1 MHFAPRISMGRV
13 TPRRAA
19 GRALAML
26 AATLFASAAPAGAE
40 TLSLAQAEALLL
52 RQTPGLA
59 ALMQK
64 SVELR
69 HQAVAAGQLPDPR
82 LSLDAVNLPSESLA
96 LNRQQMTMLS
106 VGVSQSFPPWGKRPL
121 ERDRTE
127 TEARAAL
134 AERGASAAK
143 LTLALRQ
150 AWLDAVYDEQAR
162 QVVAVQQRLAAQS
175 TQASLAAYRVSQAP
189 EADVL
194 RSRLAQEELVNA
206 LSRIES
212 ERVDALARIAQLLG
226 LSDTPDLDGHWPELP
241 APPSLPQMLAR
252 LPGQPALRAAQVQTD
267 AARLGVAIAR
277 RDYYPEFTVSLGY
290 GQSYYPGSPNW
301 LSAGVEMNLPIFP
314 GKRQDQNL
322 AAAQAQAL
330 QAQYRYEDKRLA
342 YARQARSTYAR
353 YEALTAQWQRTEGE
367 LLPTARHAYEA
378 TLAAYTAG
386 RMDMSAVLKAQQDV
400 LDMGLTALRYRR
412 DLESTRAE
420 LDYLAT
426 QGETQ

>member
-1 MHFAPRISMGRV
+1 MYFAPRMFMGRV
-13 TPRRAA
+13 TPRHAT
-19 GRALAML
+19 GRALALL
-26 AATLFASAAPAGAE
+26 AAALFASPALAGAE

-52 RQTPGLA
+52 RQNPGLA

-64 SVELR
+64 NVELR

-82 LSLDAVNLPSESLA
+82 LSLDAVNLPTDSLA
-96 LNRQQMTMLS
+96 LNRQGMTMLS

-121 ERDRTE
+121 ERDRME
-127 TEARAAL
+127 TDARAAL
-134 AERGASAAK
+134 AEHGASAAE

-150 AWLDAVYDEQAR
+150 AWFDAVYDEHAR
-162 QVVAVQQRLAAQS
+162 QIVAAQQRLAEKS
-175 TQASLAAYRVSQAP
+175 TQASLAAYRASQAP

-194 RSRLAQEELVNA
+194 RSRLAQEELANA
-206 LSRIES
+206 LSRIDS
-212 ERVDALARIAQLLG
+212 ERADALARIAQILG
-226 LSDTPDLDGHWPELP
+226 LRDAPDLDARWPALP
-241 APPSLPQMLAR
+241 APPSLPQMLAT
-252 LPGQPALRAAQVQTD
+252 LPGQPALRAAQVQTE

-277 RDYYPEFTVSLGY
+277 RDYYPEFTVSVGY

-342 YARQARSTYAR
+342 YARQARSAYAR
-353 YEALTAQWQRTEGE
+353 YDALTAQWRRTERE
-367 LLPTARHAYEA
+367 LLPTARNAYQA

-400 LDMGLTALRYRR
+400 LDMGLAALRYRR
-412 DLESTRAE
+412 DLESARAE
-420 LDYLAT
+420 LDYLAA
-426 QGETQ
+426 QGEIQ

>member
-1 MHFAPRISMGRV
+1 MYFAPRIFTGRV

-19 GRALAML
+19 GRTVTLLAV
-26 AATLFASAAPAGAE
+26 TLFASASPVGAE

-52 RQTPGLA
+52 QQNPGLA
-59 ALMQK
+59 ALAQK
-64 SVELR
+64 NIELR
-69 HQAVAAGQLPDPR
+69 HRAVAAGQLPDPR
-82 LSLDAVNLPSESLA
+82 LSVGAVNLPADSLA
-96 LNRQQMTMLS
+96 LNREPMTMLS
-106 VGVSQSFPPWGKRPL
+106 LGVRQSFPPWGKRQL
-121 ERDRTE
+121 EGERME
-127 TEARAAL
+127 TEARGAL
-134 AERGASAAK
+134 ADRRAGAAE
-143 LTLALRQ
+143 LTMALRQ
-150 AWLDAVYDEQAR
+150 AWFDAVYDEHAR
-162 QVVAVQQRLAAQS
+162 QIVSAQQRLAAQS
-175 TQASLAAYRVSQAP
+175 TQASLAAYRASQAP

-212 ERVDALARIAQLLG
+212 EHTDALARIAQILG
-226 LSDTPDLDGHWPELP
+226 LRDMPDLDGHWPELP

-277 RDYYPEFTVSLGY
+277 RDYYPEFSVSVGY

-342 YARQARSTYAR
+342 YARQARSAYAR
-353 YEALTAQWQRTEGE
+353 YGALTAQWQRTEDE
-367 LLPTARHAYEA
+367 LLPTAHHAYEA
-378 TLAAYTAG
+378 TLAAYTTG
-386 RMDMSAVLKAQQDV
+386 RADMSAVLKAQQDV

>member
-1 MHFAPRISMGRV
+1 MHL
-13 TPRRAA
+13 
-19 GRALAML
+19 ALRMCTGTAIQRCL
-26 AATLFASAAPAGAE
+26 AALFAAALTVASFLAAAPAVARALTLDQAE
-40 TLSLAQAEALLL
+40 TLLL
-52 RQTPGLA
+52 QQNPGLA
-59 ALMQK
+59 ALALK
-64 SVELR
+64 NVELR

-82 LSLDAVNLPSESLA
+82 LSLDVVNLPSDSLA

-134 AERGASAAK
+134 AERGASAVE

-162 QVVAVQQRLAAQS
+162 QIVVAQERLATKS
-175 TQASLAAYRVSQAP
+175 TQASLAAYRTSRAP

-194 RSRLAQEELVNA
+194 RARLAQEELVNA
-206 LSRIES
+206 LSRLQADRE
-212 ERVDALARIAQLLG
+212 DALARIGQILG
-226 LSDTPDLDGHWPELP
+226 LRDPPDLDWHWPELP
-241 APPSLPQMLAR
+241 PPPRLPQMLAR

-277 RDYYPEFTVSLGY
+277 RDYYPEFTVSVGY

-330 QAQYRYEDKRLA
+330 QAQYRYQDKRLA

-353 YEALTAQWQRTEGE
+353 YEALTAQWQRTEAE

-400 LDMGLTALRYRR
+400 MDMGLAALRYRR
-412 DLESTRAE
+412 DLESARAE

>member
-1 MHFAPRISMGRV
+1 MHL
-13 TPRRAA
+13 
-19 GRALAML
+19 ALRMCTGTATQRCL
-26 AATLFASAAPAGAE
+26 AALSVAALTVASFLAAAPAVAR
-40 TLSLAQAEALLL
+40 TLTLDQAEALLL
-52 RQTPGLA
+52 QQNPSLA
-59 ALMQK
+59 ALAQK
-64 SVELR
+64 NIELR
-69 HQAVAAGQLPDPR
+69 HQAIAAAQLPDPR
-82 LSLDAVNLPSESLA
+82 LSVGAVNLPADTLA
-96 LNRQQMTMLS
+96 FNRQPMTMLS
-106 VGVSQSFPPWGKRPL
+106 LGVSQSFPPWGKRQL
-121 ERDRTE
+121 EGERVDTD
-127 TEARAAL
+127 ARVSL
-134 AERGASAAK
+134 AERGASAAE

-150 AWLDAVYDEQAR
+150 AWFEVIYDEHAR
-162 QVVAVQQRLAAQS
+162 RILLAQQRLAAQS
-175 TQASLAAYRVSQAP
+175 TQASLAAYRASQAP

-194 RSRLAQEELVNA
+194 RSRLAQEELGNA

-212 ERVDALARIAQLLG
+212 EHTNALARIAQILG
-226 LSDTPDLDGHWPELP
+226 LRDMPDLDGRWPGLP

-252 LPGQPALRAAQVQTD
+252 LPGQPALRAAQAQTD
-267 AARLGVAIAR
+267 ATRLGVAIAR
-277 RDYYPEFTVSLGY
+277 RDYYPEFTVSVGY

-412 DLESTRAE
+412 DLQSTRAE

-426 QGETQ
+426 QGEIQ

>member
-1 MHFAPRISMGRV
+1 MHPAGIVLHAVTRRSRATVATTLLLLTFSAAAAPLSLPEAESLLQQNPGL
-13 TPRRAA
+13 T
-19 GRALAML
+19 ALA
-26 AATLFASAAPAGAE
+26 
-40 TLSLAQAEALLL
+40 
-52 RQTPGLA
+52 
-59 ALMQK
+59 QK
-64 SVELR
+64 NVELR

-82 LSLDAVNLPSESLA
+82 LSLGAVNLPSDSLA

-106 VGVSQSFPPWGKRPL
+106 LGVSQSFPPWGKRPL

-134 AERGASAAK
+134 AERGASAAE

-150 AWLDAVYDEQAR
+150 AWLDAVYDEHAR
-162 QVVAVQQRLAAQS
+162 QIVAAQQRLAAQS
-175 TQASLAAYRVSQAP
+175 TQASLAAYRASQGP

-212 ERVDALARIAQLLG
+212 ERADALARIAQILG
-226 LSDTPDLDGHWPELP
+226 LRELPELDGHWPDLP
-241 APPSLPQMLAR
+241 ALPGLPQMLAT
-252 LPGQPALRAAQVQTD
+252 LPGQPALRAAQVQTE
-267 AARLGVAIAR
+267 AARLGVDIAR
-277 RDYYPEFTVSLGY
+277 REYYPEFTVSLGY

-342 YARQARSTYAR
+342 YARQARSAYAR
-353 YEALTAQWQRTEGE
+353 YDALTAQWQRTEDE

-378 TLAAYTAG
+378 TLSAYTAG

-400 LDMGLTALRYRR
+400 LDMGLAALRYRR
-412 DLESTRAE
+412 DLESARAE

-426 QGETQ
+426 QGEAQ